1 MTRLEVR
8 RCSLEDQQVDLEG
21 IKEEKPCRDI
31 SRTGQPGWE
40 VSRTRINKSLT
51 GGCLIKLADIVL
63 VIGLASSDLYIYYL
77 EVRA

>member
-1 MTRLEVR
+1 M
-8 RCSLEDQQVDLEG
+8 DLGE

-40 VSRTRINKSLT
+40 VSRTRISRSLT
-51 GGCLIKLADIVL
+51 GEFLIKLADIVL
-63 VIGLASSDLYIYYL
+63 VVGVASSDLYIYYL